1 MTTRD
6 YSDIIKNVKPETT
19 VNRTEII
26 KMVAAEMGVGAW
38 QVRRFMVAFENVLY
52 TLLTEKVSVKLYGM
66 FGMYVTKVKGHKGW
80 DGLQKKFYYKK
91 PHWRIKM
98 TPSES
103 LQRATQKYNRPE
115 DKYAIYF
122 DDDFDERTIE
132 E

>member
-6 YSDIIKNVKPETT
+6 YSNIIKNVKPETT
-19 VNRTEII
+19 VNRTEFI

-38 QVRRFMVAFENVLY
+38 QVRRFMVAFEKILY
-52 TLLTEKVSVKLYGM
+52 NLLVEKVSVKLYGM
-66 FGMYVTKVKGHKGW
+66 FTMNVIKIKGHKGW
-80 DGLQKKFYYKK
+80 DGLHGKFYYKK

-98 TPSES
+98 TPSVS
-103 LQRATQKYNRPE
+103 MQRATHKYNRAE

-122 DDDFDERTIE
+122 DDDFDEKTME